1 MYILTQ
7 RQLLSAIV
15 QSTLLQIQKHL
26 PHLVVVWRPVA
37 SDRVPART
45 GRKALST
52 AARVPSNRHIVEHLW
67 VLVDDRV
74 QEPYRALALLQSLLI
89 QQIDDA
95 GEDGSRCR
103 RSTNTVGPI
112 EPYCRELE
120 SQRRDVGV
128 GTAGGVEDRLVVF
141 LGRVLVEV
149 LLNCLLLPGWAREDT
164 REAATRV
171 VRKWAVG

>member
-1 MYILTQ
+1 MYSFAQ
-7 RQLLSAIV
+7 CYF

-45 GRKALST
+45 GWKALTT
-52 AARVPSNRHIVEHLW
+52 AARVPSNRHIVEHLR

-74 QEPYRALALLQSLLI
+74 QEPNRSFTLLKSLLV

-95 GEDGSRCR
+95 GEYGSGCR
-103 RSTNTVGPI
+103 RSANSVSLV
-112 EPYCRELE
+112 EPYGRELE
-120 SQRRDVGV
+120 TQCRDVGV
-128 GTAGGVEDRLVVF
+128 STAGGVEDRLVVF

-149 LLNCLLLPGWAREDT
+149 LFNCLLLPGWAREDAG
-164 REAATRV
+164 EAATGV